1 MPSAWRIVRA
11 ARVNSAF
18 TGEGARVYGGRWNS
32 RGTAVIYVSEHESL
46 AALELFVHLTPL
58 SPNDR
63 YRSFRLEWEDKLTEY
78 FPVKSLPPHWNAEP
92 PTFQTM
98 QIGDEWV
105 RAGKSVALAVPSV
118 LSTSEMNFLLN
129 PRHPDFKRIK
139 ISQPIAVS
147 VRFAPVESLT
157 IRWNNGR
164 SRRSASRRAL
174 KIEQNK
180 TTRVEKPVSDD
191 HGPKISPR
199 R

>member
-98 QIGDEWV
+98 QIGDDWV
-105 RAGKSVALAVPSV
+105 RRGISVALAVPSDAAV
-118 LSTSEMNFLLN
+118 IDEPPFRDQGAQSTKLRL
-129 PRHPDFKRIK
+129 PRTLIGSSFRACMC
-139 ISQPIAVS
+139 S
-147 VRFAPVESLT
+147 PVCWC
-157 IRWNNGR
+157 R
-164 SRRSASRRAL
+164 
-174 KIEQNK
+174 
-180 TTRVEKPVSDD
+180 
-191 HGPKISPR
+191 
-199 R
+199 

>member
-11 ARVNSAF
+11 ARVKGAF

-46 AALELFVHLTPL
+46 AALELLVHLTPL
-58 SPNDR
+58 SPNAR
-63 YRSFRLEWEDKLTEY
+63 YLSFRLEWEDKLTGH
-78 FPVKSLPPHWNAEP
+78 FPVKNLPTHWNAEP

-129 PRHPDFKRIK
+129 PKHADFKRIK
-139 ISQPIAVS
+139 ISQPIEY
-147 VRFAPVESLT
+147 RFD
-157 IRWNNGR
+157 
-164 SRRSASRRAL
+164 SRLLNR
-174 KIEQNK
+174 
-180 TTRVEKPVSDD
+180 
-191 HGPKISPR
+191 
-199 R
+199 